1 MDAADAADSIQ
12 GVAEEAGAD
21 ERFRKR
27 AALVIG
33 TLAMLLAIASLG
45 GDNAGQEVTQANI
58 LATDTWAFF
67 QARNIRQTSTQL
79 AADELEVMLAT
90 RPDLSAEARADV
102 QRRLEQYRA
111 TVARFESDPV
121 GGEGKQELGVP
132 VRGRAHRYVGSFY
145 GQLGTGEAYPEGITV
160 EALVELLRSL
170 PDGDAELGCHP
181 ARTDGLAATG
191 TMYVTE
197 RLVELRALCDTAV
210 RDTVAA
216 EGIELVTFGGLR

>member
-1 MDAADAADSIQ
+1 MDAADAADTIQ
-12 GVAEEAGAD
+12 EATEDPSAD

-79 AADELEVMLAT
+79 AADELEILLAT

-102 QRRLEQYRA
+102 QRRLEQYRV

-121 GGEGKQELGVP
+121 GGEGKQELGVRA
-132 VRGRAHRYVGSFY
+132 RGYEAARDRAEEQDNNFDYA
-145 GQLGTGEAYPEGITV
+145 Q
-160 EALVELLRSL
+160 ALFQIAIVLSS
-170 PDGDAELGCHP
+170 
-181 ARTDGLAATG
+181 
-191 TMYVTE
+191 VSI
-197 RLVELRALCDTAV
+197 
-210 RDTVAA
+210 VAA
-216 EGIELVTFGGLR
+216 SRPLLLLGLVLGGVGILLTVNGFFLLVAIPSGS

>member
-12 GVAEEAGAD
+12 EVAEGSGAD

-67 QARNIRQTSTQL
+67 QARNIRQTTTQL
-79 AADELEVMLAT
+79 AADELEVLLAT

-121 GGEGKQELGVP
+121 GGEGKQELS
-132 VRGRAHRYVGSFY
+132 VRARGYEADRARAEQQDNNFDYAQALFQIAIVLGSVS
-145 GQLGTGEAYPEGITV
+145 I
-160 EALVELLRSL
+160 
-170 PDGDAELGCHP
+170 
-181 ARTDGLAATG
+181 
-191 TMYVTE
+191 
-197 RLVELRALCDTAV
+197 
-210 RDTVAA
+210 VAA
-216 EGIELVTFGGLR
+216 SRPLLLVCLALGAVGILLTINGFFLLVGLPA

>member
-12 GVAEEAGAD
+12 EVADDASGA

-27 AALVIG
+27 AALAIG

-79 AADELEVMLAT
+79 AADELEILLAT

-121 GGEGKQELGVP
+121 GGEGKQELS
-132 VRGRAHRYVGSFY
+132 VRARGYEAARDRAEEQDNNFDYAQALFQIAIVLGSVS
-145 GQLGTGEAYPEGITV
+145 I
-160 EALVELLRSL
+160 
-170 PDGDAELGCHP
+170 
-181 ARTDGLAATG
+181 
-191 TMYVTE
+191 
-197 RLVELRALCDTAV
+197 
-210 RDTVAA
+210 VAA
-216 EGIELVTFGGLR
+216 SRPLLLLGLVLGGVGILLTVNGFFLLVAIPSGS

>member
-1 MDAADAADSIQ
+1 MDAADAADTIQ
-12 GVAEEAGAD
+12 EAAEEPSAA
-21 ERFRKR
+21 ERFRKW
-27 AALVIG
+27 AALAIG

-79 AADELEVMLAT
+79 AADELEILLAT

-121 GGEGKQELGVP
+121 GGEGKQELGA
-132 VRGRAHRYVGSFY
+132 RARAYEADRARAEQQDNNFDYAQALFQIAIVLGSVSIVATSPRLLLLCVG
-145 GQLGTGEAYPEGITV
+145 LGAVGLLLTV
-160 EALVELLRSL
+160 NGFFLLVGFSA
-170 PDGDAELGCHP
+170 G
-181 ARTDGLAATG
+181 
-191 TMYVTE
+191 
-197 RLVELRALCDTAV
+197 
-210 RDTVAA
+210 
-216 EGIELVTFGGLR
+216 